1 MKNYKLKIT
10 LLNSKKKEISINKLI
25 SIIEIKQIET

>member
-10 LLNSKKKEISINKLI
+10 LLNSKKKEISINNMI